1 MEGPTRAPAIV
12 RLVDDGRRTYVREA
26 ILCAGLAALLASLLV
41 WLGPPGADVAA
52 HAYQRS
58 AFLQHGFAL
67 WNNLWY
73 AGRYSYVTYSL
84 VYYPL
89 AAVVGI
95 KALAAAS
102 AALAAAAFAL
112 LVEREW
118 PIAGPWPARTFT
130 VVSAGSVLTGAFPY
144 ALGLAL
150 ALLAVVAVADGR
162 RRRFAALV
170 ALTFAASPLA
180 F

>member
-67 WNNLWY
+67 WNNFWY
-73 AGRYSYVTYSL
+73 AGRYSFVTYSL

-95 KALAAAS
+95 KLLAVVTVTTAT
-102 AALAAAAFAL
+102 LAFAMVVL
-112 LVEREW
+112 RQW
-118 PIAGPWPARTFT
+118 GPNARWSSRTFAI
-130 VVSAGSVLTGAFPY
+130 VWAGIILRGTFPFTLGA
-144 ALGLAL
+144 AL
-150 ALLAVVAVADGR
+150 ALLALLALQR
-162 RRRFAALV
+162 RRLC
-170 ALTFAASPLA
+170 
-180 F
+180 